1 MTMHNDFISSAEMI
15 QNSSCYTHVGL
26 IKRDFDARAQV
37 LVSALLLDNCLT
49 VEIMAEQKVWESINT
64 DRYSAGGLASPLDF
78 PFLFHLGQGTALKRN
93 SSGVARN
100 VIAFFF
106 FKVRNLL

>member
-1 MTMHNDFISSAEMI
+1 MTIHNDFILSAEMI
-15 QNSSCYTHVGL
+15 QNSTCYTHVGL
-26 IKRDFDARAQV
+26 IKQDFHARAQV
-37 LVSALLLDNCLT
+37 LVWALLLGKYLT

-78 PFLFHLGQGTALKRN
+78 PFLFHLEKCTALKQN

-100 VIAFFF
+100 VIAFFL
-106 FKVRNLL
+106 K

>member
-1 MTMHNDFISSAEMI
+1 MHNDFISSAEMI

-49 VEIMAEQKVWESINT
+49 VEIMVEQKV
-64 DRYSAGGLASPLDF
+64 
-78 PFLFHLGQGTALKRN
+78 
-93 SSGVARN
+93 
-100 VIAFFF
+100 
-106 FKVRNLL
+106 